1 MTLFDIKIFVIK
13 LLKERVDNALE
24 SIYKLKKENE
34 RRRRMAKSIKGT
46 QTEKNLLASFAGE
59 SQARNRYT
67 FFASAAKKEGYEQ
80 ISRFFLETAENEKEH
95 AKVFFKYLEGGELE
109 ITASY
114 PAGVIGDTKSN
125 LEAAAAGENM
135 EWTVLYADAAKIAKE
150 EGFPEVARS
159 FEQIAKVEKFH
170 EERYRKLAAN
180 IAKGEAFAKKEAVKW
195 HCINCGYVYE
205 GPEAPKECP
214 ACKHPQSYYE
224 VLAENY

>member
-1 MTLFDIKIFVIK
+1 
-13 LLKERVDNALE
+13 
-24 SIYKLKKENE
+24 
-34 RRRRMAKSIKGT
+34 MAKSIKGT
-46 QTEKNLLASFAGE
+46 KTEKNLLASFAGE

-80 ISRFFLETAENEKEH
+80 ISRIFLETAENEKEH
-95 AKVFFKYLEGGELE
+95 AKIFFKYLEGGDVE

-135 EWTVLYADAAKIAKE
+135 EWTVLYSEAARIAKE

-159 FEQIAKVEKFH
+159 FEQISKVEMFH
-170 EERYRKLAAN
+170 EKRYRKLAAN
-180 IAKGEAFAKKEAVKW
+180 IADNEVFKKKAPVKW
-195 HCINCGYVYE
+195 HCINCGYVHE
-205 GPEAPKECP
+205 GDEAPKECP

-224 VLAENY
+224 VLADNY